1 MIIFNEW
8 FNENILPLIGNLSE
22 TDINLV
28 RTACQ
33 LTWDAAETQKNDE
46 LAKIG
51 NAWNELIRSSI
62 D

>member
-8 FNENILPLIGNLSE
+8 FNENILPTIGNLSE
-22 TDINLV
+22 TDITLL

>member
-1 MIIFNEW
+1 MITFAEW
-8 FNENILPLIGNLSE
+8 FDKNILPLIGNLSE
-22 TDINLV
+22 TDITLL

-33 LTWDAAETQKNDE
+33 LTWDTAETQKNDE

-62 D
+62 E